1 MMIESVFC
9 VYEGNRMQKKI
20 LLVDDDEKLL
30 DVLEPFLRNEG
41 FATIRAQ
48 DGLEALT
55 LMMKQPDLVVL
66 DIMMPHLDGKE
77 ICRRIRQI
85 SQVPIIMLTALDE
98 EADKLESLDL
108 GADDYMAKPFSMREL
123 AARIR
128 AVLRRTSGSLADTS
142 PQTQQIAAGGLVLDN
157 LRHTVQLNGKM
168 LELTPIEFTLLE
180 VLMRHPGQVMNRL
193 QLMEQSHGFAFD
205 GYERTIDAHIR
216 NLRRKIEQDT
226 RKPMYILT
234 VYGVGYRFG
243 GDASE

>member
-1 MMIESVFC
+1 MIESVFC

>member
-1 MMIESVFC
+1 
-9 VYEGNRMQKKI
+9 MQKKI

-142 PQTQQIAAGGLVLDN
+142 SQTQQIAAGGLVLDN

>member
-1 MMIESVFC
+1 
-9 VYEGNRMQKKI
+9 MQKKI

-226 RKPMYILT
+226 RKPIYILT

-243 GDASE
+243 GDTSE

>member
-1 MMIESVFC
+1 
-9 VYEGNRMQKKI
+9 MQKKI
-20 LLVDDDEKLL
+20 LLVDDDLKLL

-41 FATIRAQ
+41 FATMRAQ

-55 LMMKQPDLVVL
+55 LLMKQPDLIVL

-77 ICRRIRQI
+77 VCRRIRQI

-108 GADDYMAKPFSMREL
+108 GADDYIAKPFSMREL

-128 AVLRRTSGSLADTS
+128 AVLRRASGPLADTP
-142 PQTQQIAAGGLVLDN
+142 PQTQKLAAGGLVLDS
-157 LRHTVQLNGKM
+157 LRHTVQLDGKM

-180 VLMRHPGQVMNRL
+180 VLMRHPGQVLNRL

-226 RKPMYILT
+226 RKPTYILT

-243 GDASE
+243 GDADE

>member
-1 MMIESVFC
+1 MIESVFC

-77 ICRRIRQI
+77 VCRRIRQI

>member
-1 MMIESVFC
+1 
-9 VYEGNRMQKKI
+9 MQKKI

-66 DIMMPHLDGKE
+66 DIMMPHLNGKE

-157 LRHTVQLNGKM
+157 LRHTVQLNDKM

>member
-1 MMIESVFC
+1 
-9 VYEGNRMQKKI
+9 MQKKL
-20 LLVDDDEKLL
+20 LLVDDDVKLL
-30 DVLEPFLRNEG
+30 DMLEPFLRSEG
-41 FATIRAQ
+41 FVTIRAN

-55 LMMKQPDLVVL
+55 LMMKQPDLIVL

-77 ICRRIRQI
+77 VCRRIRQI

-98 EADKLESLDL
+98 ETDKLESLDL
-108 GADDYMAKPFSMREL
+108 GADDYIAKPFSMREL

-128 AVLRRTSGSLADTS
+128 AVLRRTSGSLADTA
-142 PQTQQIAAGGLVLDN
+142 PQAQQITAGGLVLDS
-157 LRHTVQLNGKM
+157 LRHTVQLDGKP

-180 VLMRHPGQVMNRL
+180 VLMRHSGQVMNRL

-226 RKPMYILT
+226 RKPTYILT

-243 GDASE
+243 GDTGE

>member
-1 MMIESVFC
+1 MD
-9 VYEGNRMQKKI
+9 KKI
-20 LLVDDDEKLL
+20 LLVDDDVKLL
-30 DVLEPFLRNEG
+30 DVLEPFLNNEG

-55 LMMKQPDLVVL
+55 LMMKQPDLIVL
-66 DIMMPHLDGKE
+66 DIMMPHLNGKE
-77 ICRRIRQI
+77 VCRRIRQI
-85 SQVPIIMLTALDE
+85 SKVPIIMLTALDE

-108 GADDYMAKPFSMREL
+108 GADDYIAKPFSMREL

-128 AVLRRTSGSLADTS
+128 AVLRRASGSLADTS
-142 PQTQQIAAGGLVLDN
+142 VQTQKIAAGSLVLDS
-157 LRHTVQLNGKM
+157 LRHTVQLGEKT

-193 QLMEQSHGFAFD
+193 QLMEHSHGFAFD

-226 RKPMYILT
+226 RNPKYILT

-243 GDASE
+243 GDSDE

>member
-1 MMIESVFC
+1 
-9 VYEGNRMQKKI
+9 MQKKI

>member
-1 MMIESVFC
+1 
-9 VYEGNRMQKKI
+9 MQKKI

-243 GDASE
+243 GDTSE

>member
-1 MMIESVFC
+1 MIESVFC

-66 DIMMPHLDGKE
+66 DIMMPHLNGKE

-157 LRHTVQLNGKM
+157 LRHTVQLNDKM

>member
-1 MMIESVFC
+1 
-9 VYEGNRMQKKI
+9 MQKKI
-20 LLVDDDEKLL
+20 LLVDDDLKLL

-41 FATIRAQ
+41 FATMRAQ

-55 LMMKQPDLVVL
+55 LLMKQPDLIVL

-77 ICRRIRQI
+77 VCRRIRQI

-98 EADKLESLDL
+98 EADKLESLNL
-108 GADDYMAKPFSMREL
+108 GADDYLAKPFSMREL

-128 AVLRRTSGSLADTS
+128 AVLRRASGPHVDTP
-142 PQTQQIAAGGLVLDN
+142 PQTHKITAGGLVLDS
-157 LRHTVQLNGKM
+157 LRHTVQLDGKM

-180 VLMRHPGQVMNRL
+180 VLMRHPGQVLNRL

-226 RKPMYILT
+226 RKPTYILT

-243 GDASE
+243 GDADE

>member
-1 MMIESVFC
+1 
-9 VYEGNRMQKKI
+9 MQKKI

-142 PQTQQIAAGGLVLDN
+142 PQTQQSAAGGLVLDN

-243 GDASE
+243 GDTSE

>member
-1 MMIESVFC
+1 
-9 VYEGNRMQKKI
+9 MQKKI
-20 LLVDDDEKLL
+20 LLVDDDLKLL

-41 FATIRAQ
+41 FATMRAQ

-55 LMMKQPDLVVL
+55 LLMKQPDLIVL

-77 ICRRIRQI
+77 VCRRIRQI

-108 GADDYMAKPFSMREL
+108 GADDYIAKPFSMREL
-123 AARIR
+123 VARIR
-128 AVLRRTSGSLADTS
+128 AVLRRASGPLADTP
-142 PQTQQIAAGGLVLDN
+142 PQTQKLAAGGLVLDS
-157 LRHTVQLNGKM
+157 LRHTVQLDGKM

-180 VLMRHPGQVMNRL
+180 VLMRHPGQVLNRL

-226 RKPMYILT
+226 RKPTYILT

-243 GDASE
+243 GDADE

>member
-1 MMIESVFC
+1 
-9 VYEGNRMQKKI
+9 MQKKI
-20 LLVDDDEKLL
+20 SLVDDDEKLL

>member
-1 MMIESVFC
+1 M
-9 VYEGNRMQKKI
+9 
-20 LLVDDDEKLL
+20 LVDDDVKLL

-41 FATIRAQ
+41 FATMRAP

-55 LMMKQPDLVVL
+55 LLMKQPDLIVL

-77 ICRRIRQI
+77 VCRRIRQI

-108 GADDYMAKPFSMREL
+108 GADDYIAKPFSMREL
-123 AARIR
+123 VARIR
-128 AVLRRTSGSLADTS
+128 AVLRRASGPLADTP
-142 PQTQQIAAGGLVLDN
+142 PQTRKITAGGLVLDS
-157 LRHTVQLNGKM
+157 LRHTVQLDGKM
-168 LELTPIEFTLLE
+168 LELTPTEFTLLE
-180 VLMRHPGQVMNRL
+180 VLMRHPGQVLNRL

-216 NLRRKIEQDT
+216 NLRRKIEQGT
-226 RKPMYILT
+226 RKPTYILT